1 MAGDWQRLAREG
13 VAALVVA
20 FVLLAHPAIVQ
31 PAAAHDG
38 GVVLVE
44 QIVRDPHF
52 EAGFH
57 LLHPREGQAIVIDRL
72 DLGNAAA
79 MPVWRLAQ
87 WSSNYSLAGASPQIL
102 PEGGV
107 MYANEAK
114 RVIVGTP
121 GSPLADLTLE
131 VNAHV
136 EYPDRVRQD
145 GEPWAHLLVEQE
157 FATMPKLS
165 ELEALRFSVSARLLQ
180 SDLRL
185 MPGYTPS
192 LHAAQFL
199 IYFTVQN
206 RNPRSPGFGDFYWF
220 GVPIYDDRYAVI
232 PRYQSPDF
240 NTSGKYIFTP
250 GSKEYTDG
258 DIRSGQWLT
267 IEKDLLPLMLE
278 GLEDARAK
286 GFLPDSGDPE
296 DYVVSGMNMGWEVP
310 GPFHVA
316 MQVRDLKVTPVW
328 KR

>member
-1 MAGDWQRLAREG
+1 M
-13 VAALVVA
+13 
-20 FVLLAHPAIVQ
+20 
-31 PAAAHDG
+31 
-38 GVVLVE
+38 E

-52 EAGFH
+52 EAGFF
-57 LLHPREGQAIVIDRL
+57 LLHPREGEARIIDRF
-72 DLGNAAA
+72 DLGNPAAL
-79 MPVWRLAQ
+79 PVWRLAQ
-87 WSSNYSLAGASPQIL
+87 WSSRYSLAGAP
-102 PEGGV
+102 PEPFSDGGV

-114 RVIVGTP
+114 KVIVGRP
-121 GSPLADLTLE
+121 GSALADLTLE

-136 EYPDRVRQD
+136 EYGDQIRQS
-145 GEPWAHLLVEQE
+145 GEPWVHLLVEQE
-157 FATMPKLS
+157 FATMPRLS
-165 ELEALRFSVSARLLQ
+165 ELEALHFSVSARLLR
-180 SDLRL
+180 SDLRP

-206 RNPRSPGFGDFYWF
+206 RNPNSPGFGDFFWF
-220 GVPIYDDRYAVI
+220 GVPIYDDRYIVI

-250 GSKEYTDG
+250 GSREYTDG
-258 DIRSGQWLT
+258 DIRSGEWLT

-286 GFLPDSGDPE
+286 GFLPASGNPE

-316 MQVRDLKVTPVW
+316 MQVRDLRVTPVW
-328 KR
+328 KSKP